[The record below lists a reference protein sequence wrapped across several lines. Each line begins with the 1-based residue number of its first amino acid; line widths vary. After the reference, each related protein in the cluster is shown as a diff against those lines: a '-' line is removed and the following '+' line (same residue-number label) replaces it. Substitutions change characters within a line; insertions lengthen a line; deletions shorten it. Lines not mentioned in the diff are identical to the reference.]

1 MSSQALLAPFSLDL
15 SLRLQNC
22 ISVAESVVPSKVG
35 LHLMITSCPM
45 RERDSES
52 FSLTMCLMS
61 WPALHPLS
69 SLPTTYSLGLQAQQ
83 RAHRC
88 KQPLSGVFCVQR
100 YADVTAQTI
109 KRGCCDSAGDCQG
122 NITAISYQHASQWC
136 TCMLNLIPTLR

>member
-100 YADVTAQTI
+100 SADVTAQTI
-109 KRGCCDSAGDCQG
+109 KRGCCDSAGDVQG
-122 NITAISYQHASQWC
+122 NITSITYQQASQ
-136 TCMLNLIPTLR
+136 TNLLRNP